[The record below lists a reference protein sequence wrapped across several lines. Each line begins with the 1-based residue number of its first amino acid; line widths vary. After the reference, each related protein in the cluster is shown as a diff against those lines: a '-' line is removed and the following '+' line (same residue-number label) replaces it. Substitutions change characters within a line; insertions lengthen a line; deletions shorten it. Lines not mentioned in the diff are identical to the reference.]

1 MWPLLAGTATPGV
14 RIESQETGLNVTAPD
29 RQVLSTLGRMRST
42 LSGRSRSERG
52 AAMIEYALLVGLIA
66 VVAVVGVTFLG
77 TSVSNLFT
85 HANSCLSTQGDTS
98 TQSGTS
104 QLSIAN
110 SQMSS
115 QLGSG
120 NQLSTGQRINSG
132 TTPPDAPACATANNG
147 NQNQQ
152 QILQLLR

>member
-1 MWPLLAGTATPGV
+1 
-14 RIESQETGLNVTAPD
+14 
-29 RQVLSTLGRMRST
+29 MRST
-42 LSGRSRSERG
+42 LSGRSRGERG

-66 VVAVVGVTFLG
+66 VVAVVGVAFLG

-85 HANSCLSTQGDTS
+85 HANSCLSTTGDTS

-110 SQMSS
+110 SQMSN

-132 TTPPDAPACATANNG
+132 TTAPDASACAATANNG
-147 NQNQQ
+147 NQNLQQNQQ
-152 QILQLLR
+152 QVLQLLH

>member
-1 MWPLLAGTATPGV
+1 
-14 RIESQETGLNVTAPD
+14 
-29 RQVLSTLGRMRST
+29 
-42 LSGRSRSERG
+42 
-52 AAMIEYALLVGLIA
+52 MIEYALLVGLIA
-66 VVAVVGVTFLG
+66 VVAVVGVAFLG

-85 HANSCLSTQGDTS
+85 HANSCLSTTGDTS

-132 TTPPDAPACATANNG
+132 STPPDASACAATANNG

-152 QILQLLR
+152 QILQLLRLDAIDPHLLAPPRVGGHRGCTVGSPPNPSGTLTPDGPSWRRWST